1 MSVHEGARTEAWLA
15 GVCTVCDCCHTTMA
29 ELSGSNRTC
38 LAHEADIHYLAL
50 SRKHLLTP
58 GVKGIKERLLV
69 RPNVEFRA
77 VTEES
82 LRAVRGSG
90 SVLRA
95 NHA

>member
-1 MSVHEGARTEAWLA
+1 MQQNLPGP
-15 GVCTVCDCCHTTMA
+15 
-29 ELSGSNRTC
+29 C
-38 LAHEADIHYLAL
+38 LARVADIYYLAL

-58 GVKGIKERLLV
+58 VVKGIKERLLV
-69 RPNVEFRA
+69 RPNIEFRA

-82 LRAVRGSG
+82 LRAVCGSG